1 MRENQPKTNTPELF
15 TDRLH
20 LRKFTAGDTEAVFWI
35 YSDRE
40 VNAFLPWF
48 PVKNMEEAGKL
59 LQERYLDY
67 YGLPEG
73 YRYAV
78 CLKGTGNS
86 DGECDIPIGYVHVSL
101 DDSHDL
107 GYAVRKEFWGQ
118 GIASEAAKAVLAQ
131 MKRDGIAYA
140 TATHDEKN
148 PASGRVMEKIGMEY
162 RYSYRE
168 QWQPKNIPVIYR
180 MYQINLD
187 GRDDRVYRAYW
198 ERYPEHFI
206 SERI

>member
-20 LRKFTAGDTEAVFWI
+20 LRKFTADDAEAVFWI

-40 VNAFLPWF
+40 VNTFLPWF
-48 PVKNMEEAGKL
+48 PVKDM
-59 LQERYLDY
+59 
-67 YGLPEG
+67 
-73 YRYAV
+73 
-78 CLKGTGNS
+78 
-86 DGECDIPIGYVHVSL
+86 
-101 DDSHDL
+101 
-107 GYAVRKEFWGQ
+107 
-118 GIASEAAKAVLAQ
+118 EAAKAVLAQ
-131 MKRDGIAYA
+131 MKRDGMTYA
-140 TATHDEKN
+140 RATHDEKN
-148 PASGRVMEKIGMEY
+148 PASGRVMEKIGMKY

-168 QWQPKNIPVIYR
+168 QWQPKNIPVIFR

>member
-20 LRKFTAGDTEAVFWI
+20 LRKFIADDTEAVFRI

-40 VNAFLPWF
+40 VNTFLPWF
-48 PVKNMEEAGKL
+48 PVKDM
-59 LQERYLDY
+59 
-67 YGLPEG
+67 
-73 YRYAV
+73 
-78 CLKGTGNS
+78 
-86 DGECDIPIGYVHVSL
+86 
-101 DDSHDL
+101 
-107 GYAVRKEFWGQ
+107 
-118 GIASEAAKAVLAQ
+118 EAAKAVLAQ
-131 MKRDGIAYA
+131 MKRDGMTYA
-140 TATHDEKN
+140 RATHDEKN
-148 PASGRVMEKIGMEY
+148 PASGRVMEKIGMKY

-168 QWQPKNIPVIYR
+168 QWQPKNIPVIFR
-180 MYQINLD
+180 IYQINLD

>member
-20 LRKFTAGDTEAVFWI
+20 LRKFTADDTEAVFRI

-40 VNAFLPWF
+40 VNTFLPWF
-48 PVKNMEEAGKL
+48 PVKDM
-59 LQERYLDY
+59 
-67 YGLPEG
+67 
-73 YRYAV
+73 
-78 CLKGTGNS
+78 
-86 DGECDIPIGYVHVSL
+86 
-101 DDSHDL
+101 
-107 GYAVRKEFWGQ
+107 
-118 GIASEAAKAVLAQ
+118 EAAKAVLAQ
-131 MKRDGIAYA
+131 MKRDGMTYA

-148 PASGRVMEKIGMEY
+148 PASGRVMEKIGMKY

-168 QWQPKNIPVIYR
+168 QWQPKNIPVIFR

>member
-20 LRKFTAGDTEAVFWI
+20 LRKFIADDTEAVFRI

-40 VNAFLPWF
+40 VNTFLPWF
-48 PVKNMEEAGKL
+48 PVKDM
-59 LQERYLDY
+59 
-67 YGLPEG
+67 
-73 YRYAV
+73 
-78 CLKGTGNS
+78 
-86 DGECDIPIGYVHVSL
+86 
-101 DDSHDL
+101 
-107 GYAVRKEFWGQ
+107 
-118 GIASEAAKAVLAQ
+118 EAAKAVLAQ
-131 MKRDGIAYA
+131 MKRDGMTYA
-140 TATHDEKN
+140 RATHDEKN
-148 PASGRVMEKIGMEY
+148 PASGRVMEKIGMKY

-168 QWQPKNIPVIYR
+168 QWQPKNIPVIFR

-206 SERI
+206 SESI

>member
-40 VNAFLPWF
+40 VNTFLPWF
-48 PVKNMEEAGKL
+48 PVKDM
-59 LQERYLDY
+59 
-67 YGLPEG
+67 
-73 YRYAV
+73 
-78 CLKGTGNS
+78 
-86 DGECDIPIGYVHVSL
+86 
-101 DDSHDL
+101 
-107 GYAVRKEFWGQ
+107 
-118 GIASEAAKAVLAQ
+118 EAAKAVLAQ
-131 MKRDGIAYA
+131 MKRDGMTYA
-140 TATHDEKN
+140 RATHDEKN
-148 PASGRVMEKIGMEY
+148 PASGRVMEKIGMKY

-168 QWQPKNIPVIYR
+168 QWQPKNIPVIFR

>member
-20 LRKFTAGDTEAVFWI
+20 LRKFTADDAEAVFWI

-40 VNAFLPWF
+40 VNTFLPWF
-48 PVKNMEEAGKL
+48 PVKDM
-59 LQERYLDY
+59 
-67 YGLPEG
+67 
-73 YRYAV
+73 
-78 CLKGTGNS
+78 
-86 DGECDIPIGYVHVSL
+86 
-101 DDSHDL
+101 
-107 GYAVRKEFWGQ
+107 
-118 GIASEAAKAVLAQ
+118 EAAKAVLAQ
-131 MKRDGIAYA
+131 MKRDGMTYA
-140 TATHDEKN
+140 RATHDEKN

-168 QWQPKNIPVIYR
+168 QWQPKNIPVIFR

-206 SERI
+206 SESI

>member
-20 LRKFTAGDTEAVFWI
+20 LRKFTAGDTEAVFRI

-40 VNAFLPWF
+40 VNTFLPWF
-48 PVKNMEEAGKL
+48 PVKDM
-59 LQERYLDY
+59 
-67 YGLPEG
+67 
-73 YRYAV
+73 
-78 CLKGTGNS
+78 
-86 DGECDIPIGYVHVSL
+86 
-101 DDSHDL
+101 
-107 GYAVRKEFWGQ
+107 
-118 GIASEAAKAVLAQ
+118 EAAKAVLAQ
-131 MKRDGIAYA
+131 MKRDGMTYA
-140 TATHDEKN
+140 RATHDEKN
-148 PASGRVMEKIGMEY
+148 PASGRVMEKIGMKY

-168 QWQPKNIPVIYR
+168 QWQPKNIPVIFR

>member
-20 LRKFTAGDTEAVFWI
+20 LRKFTADDTEAVFRI

-40 VNAFLPWF
+40 VNTFLPWF
-48 PVKNMEEAGKL
+48 PVKNMKEA
-59 LQERYLDY
+59 QYFFQD
-67 YGLPEG
+67 
-73 YRYAV
+73 
-78 CLKGTGNS
+78 
-86 DGECDIPIGYVHVSL
+86 
-101 DDSHDL
+101 
-107 GYAVRKEFWGQ
+107 
-118 GIASEAAKAVLAQ
+118 
-131 MKRDGIAYA
+131 
-140 TATHDEKN
+140 
-148 PASGRVMEKIGMEY
+148 

-168 QWQPKNIPVIYR
+168 QWQPKNIPVIFR

>member
-40 VNAFLPWF
+40 VNTFLPWF
-48 PVKNMEEAGKL
+48 PVKDM
-59 LQERYLDY
+59 
-67 YGLPEG
+67 
-73 YRYAV
+73 
-78 CLKGTGNS
+78 
-86 DGECDIPIGYVHVSL
+86 
-101 DDSHDL
+101 
-107 GYAVRKEFWGQ
+107 
-118 GIASEAAKAVLAQ
+118 EAAKAVLAQ
-131 MKRDGIAYA
+131 MKRDGMTYA
-140 TATHDEKN
+140 RATHDEKN
-148 PASGRVMEKIGMEY
+148 PASGRVMEKIGMKY

-168 QWQPKNIPVIYR
+168 QWQPKNIPVIFR
-180 MYQINLD
+180 IYQINLD

>member
-20 LRKFTAGDTEAVFWI
+20 LRKFTADDAEAVFRI

-40 VNAFLPWF
+40 VNTFLPWF
-48 PVKNMEEAGKL
+48 PVKDM
-59 LQERYLDY
+59 
-67 YGLPEG
+67 
-73 YRYAV
+73 
-78 CLKGTGNS
+78 
-86 DGECDIPIGYVHVSL
+86 
-101 DDSHDL
+101 
-107 GYAVRKEFWGQ
+107 
-118 GIASEAAKAVLAQ
+118 EAAKAVLAQ
-131 MKRDGIAYA
+131 MKRDGMTYA
-140 TATHDEKN
+140 RATHDEKN
-148 PASGRVMEKIGMEY
+148 PASGRVMEKIGMKY

-168 QWQPKNIPVIYR
+168 QWQPKNIPVIFR
-180 MYQINLD
+180 IYQINLD